1 MPRLLWAILAASLVL
16 VPFPVWAEDE
26 YGTTTDDV
34 SAQLEALS
42 RKVDELQRQ
51 NRQVLENQTKIL
63 QELET
68 LKVRIRRS

>member
-1 MPRLLWAILAASLVL
+1 MPRLLWAILTASLVL
-16 VPFPVWAEDE
+16 VPFPVWAEDQ
-26 YGTTTDDV
+26 YSTTTDDV